1 MNEGMVQRAIERMTE
16 DVTMSGDLVDAA
28 ARRLLEWGARQSEA
42 ILREMADASPDEVS
56 QRLSALRRM
65 LRRFADLAGQV
76 PPELQEKQVE
86 IILAVLAEV
95 NPHAPQ

>member
-1 MNEGMVQRAIERMTE
+1 MDEAQLRAVERMLE
-16 DVTMSGDLVDAA
+16 DVSMTGNLVDAA
-28 ARRLLEWGARQSEA
+28 ARRLLDWGARQVEA
-42 ILREMADASPDEVS
+42 ILREMADAPPEEVAL
-56 QRLSALRRM
+56 RLGALRRM

-76 PPELQEKQVE
+76 PPELQEKQIE

>member
-1 MNEGMVQRAIERMTE
+1 MDEGRIRRAIERMTE
-16 DVTMSGDLVDAA
+16 DVTMSGDLIDAA
-28 ARRLLEWGARQSEA
+28 ARRLLDWGTRQAEA

-95 NPHAPQ
+95 NPDASP